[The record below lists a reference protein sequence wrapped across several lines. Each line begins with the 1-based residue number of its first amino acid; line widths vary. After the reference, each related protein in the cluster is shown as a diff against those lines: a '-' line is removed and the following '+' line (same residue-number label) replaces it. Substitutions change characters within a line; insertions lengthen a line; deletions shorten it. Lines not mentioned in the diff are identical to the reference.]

1 MYDTSNLL
9 AHYDGKNEK
18 EQLLIDHLSNTAKI
32 ASRMGKSIGISNLC
46 FLLGAIHDISSK
58 DRKSVV

>member
-32 ASRMGKSIGISNLC
+32 ASRMGKSIGISNLWSTKIGRASC
-46 FLLGAIHDISSK
+46 
-58 DRKSVV
+58 RERV